1 MFGRGEYSQWF
12 PTVRFTDKRFST
24 TVKSAKKT
32 VISPECL
39 SVFVPCDFIVQAFP
53 FSFNF
58 LAAEKL
64 FTFKFNLPQKCRHSF
79 RKARMHVF
87 SSASL
92 YRAAIFLQIFFSAAR
107 SGNFLQQKICQK
119 QDLFGMHKSLIKQ
132 CRQAAHFRAFHSI
145 LFSYTYVPT

>member
-58 LAAEKL
+58 LAAEKIVY
-64 FTFKFNLPQKCRHSF
+64 FQIQFATKMSTFVSKGKDACFLKCFVVSGRHFFANFFFCRPF
-79 RKARMHVF
+79 RK
-87 SSASL
+87 L
-92 YRAAIFLQIFFSAAR
+92 SAAENLSKTR
-107 SGNFLQQKICQK
+107 
-119 QDLFGMHKSLIKQ
+119 LIWNAQ
-132 CRQAAHFRAFHSI
+132 E
-145 LFSYTYVPT
+145 PN